1 MANEFI
7 GFKILSASNITISH
21 CNVDG
26 GYRPKN
32 HKVAVR
38 VTKDKLILSR

>member
-7 GFKILSASNITISH
+7 GFKILSASNITVSY
-21 CNVDG
+21 CSVDG
-26 GYRPKN
+26 GQRPKN

-38 VTKDKLILSR
+38 VSKDKLILKR